1 MKVNNFAG
9 WNHDESTVNEEPS
22 FDPKR
27 TSSINVNLGGTG
39 LSTSAQMRQKTL
51 IGGDLCFF
59 CKPHPT

>member
-27 TSSINVNLGGTG
+27 TFVLKWSL
-39 LSTSAQMRQKTL
+39 LQ
-51 IGGDLCFF
+51 
-59 CKPHPT
+59 P